1 MALWGKLDQ
10 GAVTGTVVLTNGSAS
25 IVANS
30 STTLGTTVKVGD
42 VVFLSTA
49 NTAPGTNTRYRVA
62 SVVNSTAITVST
74 TYAGTTNAA
83 ATLYYQQSPKDLNN
97 SYVGRSLA
105 NKQDIVGVDVTEAR
119 VSANRAN
126 GLKTP
131 GWINYVVGSGGRAG
145 RKQVETLVAMRS
157 MTSTAASDANDD
169 TVAADS

>member
-10 GAVTGTVVLTNGSAS
+10 GAVSGTVVLTNNSAS

-49 NTAPGTNTRYRVA
+49 NTAPGTNTRYKVA
-62 SVVNSTAITVST
+62 GIVNSTSITIST
-74 TYAGTTNAA
+74 VYTGTTNAA

-97 SYVGRSLA
+97 SYAGRSVA
-105 NKQDIVGVDVTEAR
+105 NKQDIVGVDVTESR

-131 GWINYVVGSGGRAG
+131 GWVNYVAGSGGRSG

-169 TVAADS
+169 TTAADS